1 LLVRFVDFCAEVVKL
16 AKQRKAGHLVPGVND
31 LYRHWE
37 RNRTPIAV
45 VSKLRARELARVGQ

>member
-1 LLVRFVDFCAEVVKL
+1 MRFVDFCAEVVKL